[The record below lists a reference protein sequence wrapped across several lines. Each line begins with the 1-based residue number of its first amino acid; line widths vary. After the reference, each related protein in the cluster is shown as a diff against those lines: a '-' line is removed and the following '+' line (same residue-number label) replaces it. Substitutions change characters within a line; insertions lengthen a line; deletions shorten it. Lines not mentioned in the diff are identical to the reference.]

1 MDRSMPSP
9 DARPAV
15 LVVDDDEDIRA
26 TLHALLESE
35 GYRVVDAATVTD
47 ALAYLRTPVAPHV
60 VLLDFLFPRDNADL
74 LLQAVKQEA
83 CLQRHRYVLMPASLP
98 TRFSVDAQRLIAT
111 LCTEVVLKP
120 FELTTMLDAVARAA
134 AQL

>member
-83 CLQRHRYVLMPASLP
+83 CLQRHRYVLMPANLP
-98 TRFSVDAQRLIAT
+98 TRFSVDAQRLITT

-120 FELTTMLDAVARAA
+120 FELTTMLGAVARAA